1 MLYLRMTY
9 SLDLR
14 ERAVAYVRDGGAP
27 TEASRIFG
35 IDRKT
40 IYNWLSRTELAPA
53 PSGPRRGKIDKAAL
67 AQHVKDYPDAI
78 LRERA
83 AHFGVHTNAIWS
95 MLKTLGITKKNDP
108 V

>member
-1 MLYLRMTY
+1 MTY

-14 ERAVAYVRDGGAP
+14 ERVVGYVRNGGAP
-27 TEASRIFG
+27 TEASRLFG

-40 IYNWLSRTELAPA
+40 VYNWLSRAELAPA

-67 AQHVKDYPDAI
+67 VQHVKDYPDAI

-83 AHFGVHTNAIWS
+83 AHFGVHINAVWS
-95 MLKTLGITKKNDP
+95 MLKALGITKKNEP
-108 V
+108 I